1 MQATEPQ
8 SPQESALAQLPKQ
21 VPVTDTSDGEDAEAV
36 SQAAGQMAAIYAQ
49 FMLTQPQLVQQV
61 QAGSVATGEA
71 EVSETNAV
79 GGVEKSRAAA
89 ETVAAPVLS
98 TKPQNAEVLTETNTQ
113 TQQTAKNRAVE
124 HIAEKP
130 VLAQGENTAAGKH
143 AAVDSKPRGEH
154 VLNQLVQL
162 GEHGSEIA
170 AAISDTTKVNQDT
183 AKLNQ
188 ETAKLNQEST
198 KVNQESTKVNQ
209 ENTKVNQE
217 NTKVNQENTKVN
229 QENTKVNQENTKVN
243 ELATRDASQGLLTN
257 EAKTTSVVAPPQVR
271 FAERPDI
278 VQEAAESF
286 QQPSN
291 SDLGQTGSQAR
302 GQLAKL
308 VARQDSST
316 LQDDVENA
324 SNVTQPNSL
333 HHVTSLQGGQQR
345 TQDVVS
351 VNVAEQAPTYGT
363 QQVARQVAER
373 LTGHDLKQGS
383 DQISLKLSPEHLGNL
398 QLNLR
403 MDEQSLKLEIVAE
416 HRSVRDA
423 LLQQADSLRETLAK
437 QNIRMDSFD
446 VSTGNYGSLPQQ
458 SQQWRQA
465 ESNQHQ
471 SLPLQVSSVRSSATV
486 EAVENQIRYFAPQYQ
501 STLDVRF

>member
-1 MQATEPQ
+1 MNP
-8 SPQESALAQLPKQ
+8 
-21 VPVTDTSDGEDAEAV
+21 EA
-36 SQAAGQMAAIYAQ
+36 
-49 FMLTQPQLVQQV
+49 
-61 QAGSVATGEA
+61 
-71 EVSETNAV
+71 
-79 GGVEKSRAAA
+79 
-89 ETVAAPVLS
+89 
-98 TKPQNAEVLTETNTQ
+98 
-113 TQQTAKNRAVE
+113 
-124 HIAEKP
+124 
-130 VLAQGENTAAGKH
+130 
-143 AAVDSKPRGEH
+143 
-154 VLNQLVQL
+154 
-162 GEHGSEIA
+162 
-170 AAISDTTKVNQDT
+170 TKVNPEAT
-183 AKLNQ
+183 KMNPEATKMNPEAAKVNP
-188 ETAKLNQEST
+188 EAAKVNPEAT
-198 KVNQESTKVNQ
+198 KVNPEATKVNP
-209 ENTKVNQE
+209 EA
-217 NTKVNQENTKVN
+217 
-229 QENTKVNQENTKVN
+229 TKVN
-243 ELATRDASQGLLTN
+243 ELATRDASPGLLTN

-286 QQPSN
+286 QQPSD
-291 SDLGQTGSQAR
+291 SDLGQAGSQAR

-324 SNVTQPNSL
+324 SSVTQPNSL
-333 HHVTSLQGGQQR
+333 HHVTPLQGGQQH
-345 TQDVVS
+345 TQEVAS
-351 VNVAEQAPTYGT
+351 VNVAEQAPAHGT

-373 LTGHDLKQGS
+373 LTSHDLKQGS

-465 ESNQHQ
+465 ESNQRQ
-471 SLPLQVSSVRSSATV
+471 SLPLQVSSARSSAAV
-486 EAVENQIRYFAPQYQ
+486 GAVEHQIRYFAPQYQ